1 MMKQVLTD
9 LQARDLRHVWHPCS
23 QMKDYEQFPPIVI
36 KKGQGVWLYD
46 ENNHRYL
53 DAVSSWWVNLFGHAN
68 PRISQVLS
76 DQAFT
81 LEHTIFANF
90 THEPAIKVAE
100 KLVALTPEGL
110 NKVFFADNG
119 SSAIEV
125 ALKMSFQY
133 HMQTGKTAKKRFL
146 ALTDAYHG
154 ETLGALS
161 VGGVGLYN
169 EVYQPLLLDTLRAQ
183 GPDCFRCPFQDKPES
198 CHAQCIQYVEEELHA
213 HHEEMTAVIIEP
225 LIQAA
230 AGMKMYPPIYL
241 KRLRELCTAYDVHL
255 IADEIAVGF
264 GRTGTIFACE
274 QAEISPDFM
283 CLSKGLTGGYLPL
296 SAVLT
301 TDAIYNAFYDDYGT
315 MKAFLHSHSYSGNPL
330 ACRVALEVLTMFEEE
345 QVIDMIQN
353 KGEQMRALALEAF
366 DQLPYVGEYRQ
377 IGLVGAIELVA
388 NYRTKEPFPNEA
400 RIGYQIYQR
409 ALAKGLLIRPLG
421 NILYFMPPYII
432 SDEEMGFMIHTT
444 KETIVQFFE
453 EWEVINCLNDNQHC
467 PSS

>member
-1 MMKQVLTD
+1 MKQAITD
-9 LQARDLRHVWHPCS
+9 LQKRDLQHVWHPCS

-36 KKGQGVWLYD
+36 QKGQGVWLYD
-46 ENNHRYL
+46 ENNNRYL

-68 PRISQVLS
+68 PRISQALS

-90 THEPAIKVAE
+90 SHEPAIKVAE
-100 KLVALTPEGL
+100 KLVALTPDGL

-133 HMQTGKTAKKRFL
+133 HMQTGKTKKKRFL

-169 EVYQPLLLDTLRAQ
+169 EVYQPLLLDTVRAQ
-183 GPDCFRCPFQDKPES
+183 GPDCFRCPFQENPES
-198 CHAQCIQYVEEELHA
+198 CQAQCIQFVEAELRQ
-213 HHEEMTAVIIEP
+213 HHEEITAVIIEP

-241 KRLRELCTAYDVHL
+241 KRLRELCTKYDVHF

-264 GRTGTIFACE
+264 GRTGTLFACE
-274 QAEISPDFM
+274 QADIAPDFM

-301 TDAIYNAFYDDYGT
+301 TDDVYNAFYDDYGT
-315 MKAFLHSHSYSGNPL
+315 MKAFLHSHSYSGNTL

-345 QVIDMIQN
+345 SVLDMIQN
-353 KGEQMRALALEAF
+353 KGERMRKLAMKAF
-366 DQLPYVGEYRQ
+366 EELPFVGEYRQ
-377 IGLVGAIELVA
+377 VGLVGAIELVA
-388 NYRTKEPFPNEA
+388 NRETKEPLPSEE
-400 RIGYQIYQR
+400 RIGYQIYKR

-421 NILYFMPPYII
+421 NILYFMPPYVI
-432 SDEEMGFMIHTT
+432 SDDEMSFMIDTT
-444 KETIVQFFE
+444 KETITQFFE
-453 EWEVINCLNDNQHC
+453 EWEGVSCSNDNQHC
-467 PSS
+467 HS

>member
-1 MMKQVLTD
+1 MKQALTE
-9 LQARDLRHVWHPCS
+9 LQMRDLRHVWHPCS
-23 QMKDYEQFPPIVI
+23 QMKDYEQFPPII
-36 KKGQGVWLYD
+36 IQKGQGVWLYD
-46 ENNHRYL
+46 EHNNRYL

-68 PRISQVLS
+68 PRISQALS

-90 THEPAIKVAE
+90 SHEPAIKVAE
-100 KLVALTPEGL
+100 KLVDLTPVGL

-133 HMQTGKTAKKRFL
+133 HMQTGKTKKKRFL

-169 EVYQPLLLDTLRAQ
+169 EVYQPLLLDTVRAQ
-183 GPDCFRCPFQDKPES
+183 GPDCFRCPFQDNPGS
-198 CHAQCIQYVEEELHA
+198 CQAQCIQFVEEELRQ
-213 HHEEMTAVIIEP
+213 HHEEITAIMIEP

-230 AGMKMYPPIYL
+230 AGMKMYPPLYL
-241 KRLRELCTAYDVHL
+241 KRLRELCTKYDVHF

-264 GRTGTIFACE
+264 GRTGTLFACE
-274 QAEISPDFM
+274 QAGIAPDFM

-301 TDAIYNAFYDDYGT
+301 TDNVFNAFYDDYST
-315 MKAFLHSHSYSGNPL
+315 MKAFLHSHSYSGNTL

-345 QVIDMIQN
+345 RVIDMVEN
-353 KGEQMRALALEAF
+353 KGERMQELAMNAF
-366 DQLPYVGEYRQ
+366 GELPFVGEYRQ
-377 IGLVGAIELVA
+377 LGLVGAIELVA
-388 NYRTKEPFPNEA
+388 NRETKKPLPSEE
-400 RIGYQIYQR
+400 RIGYQIYKR

-421 NILYFMPPYII
+421 NIVYFMPPYII
-432 SDEEMGFMIHTT
+432 TDDEMRFMIDTT
-444 KETIVQFFE
+444 KETIMQFFE
-453 EWEVINCLNDNQHC
+453 EWEGVSRSNDNQHC
-467 PSS
+467 HL

>member
-1 MMKQVLTD
+1 MTRQISELQAKD
-9 LQARDLRHVWHPCS
+9 LQHVWHPCS

-36 KKGQGVWLYD
+36 KRGEGVWLYD
-46 ENNHRYL
+46 ERDNRYL

-68 PRISQVLS
+68 PRISKALS
-76 DQAFT
+76 EQAFT

-90 THEPAIKVAE
+90 THEPAVKLAE
-100 KLVALTPEGL
+100 KLVELTPVNL

-133 HMQTGKTAKKRFL
+133 HMQSGKKSKTRFL

-161 VGGVGLYN
+161 VGGVDLYN
-169 EVYQPLLLDTLRAQ
+169 EVYQPLLLDTVRAQ
-183 GPDCFRCPFQDKPES
+183 GPDCFRCPFNDRPES
-198 CHAQCIQYVEEELHA
+198 CQVQCIRYVEEQLVN
-213 HHEEMTAVIIEP
+213 HHNEIAAVIIEP

-230 AGMKMYPPIYL
+230 AGMKMYPPGYL
-241 KRLRELCTAYDVHL
+241 KRLRELCTVYDVHL

-264 GRTGTIFACE
+264 GRTGTLFACE
-274 QAEISPDFM
+274 QADISPDFM

-301 TDAIYNAFYDDYGT
+301 TDKVYEAFYDDYGT
-315 MKAFLHSHSYSGNPL
+315 MKAFLHSHSYTGNTL
-330 ACRVALEVLTMFEEE
+330 ACRVALEVLTIFEEE
-345 QVIDMIQN
+345 DYLAIIRS
-353 KGEQMRALALEAF
+353 KGERMRKLALEAF
-366 DQLPYVGEYRQ
+366 SALHSVGEYRQ
-377 IGLVGAIELVA
+377 TGLVGAIELVK
-388 NYRTKEPFPNEA
+388 NRDTKEPLPGEE
-400 RIGYQIYQR
+400 RIGYQIYKR

-432 SDEEMGFMIHTT
+432 SDEEMEFMITTT
-444 KETIVQFFE
+444 KETIEQFFK
-453 EWEVINCLNDNQHC
+453 EWEG
-467 PSS
+467 

>member
-1 MMKQVLTD
+1 MKQSLTD
-9 LQARDLRHVWHPCS
+9 LQTRDLQHVWHPCS
-23 QMKDYEQFPPIVI
+23 QMKDYEQYPPIVI

-46 ENNHRYL
+46 EHNNRYL

-68 PRISQVLS
+68 PRISQALS

-90 THEPAIKVAE
+90 SHEPAIKVAE

-133 HMQTGKTAKKRFL
+133 HMQTGKTTKKRFL

-169 EVYQPLLLDTLRAQ
+169 EVYQPLLLDTVRAQ
-183 GPDCFRCPFQDKPES
+183 GPDCFRCRFGENPGS
-198 CHAQCIQYVEEELHA
+198 CKAQCIQFVEDELSQ
-213 HHEEMTAVIIEP
+213 HHEEITAIIIEP

-241 KRLRELCTAYDVHL
+241 KRLRELCTKYDVHF

-264 GRTGTIFACE
+264 GRTGTLFACE
-274 QAEISPDFM
+274 QAGIAPDFM

-301 TDAIYNAFYDDYGT
+301 TDDVYNAFYDDYGT
-315 MKAFLHSHSYSGNPL
+315 MKAFLHSHSYSGNTL

-345 QVIDMIQN
+345 HVIDMIKN
-353 KGEQMRALALEAF
+353 KGERMRKLAQLAF
-366 DQLPYVGEYRQ
+366 EELPFVGEYRQ
-377 IGLVGAIELVA
+377 VGLVGAIELVA
-388 NYRTKEPFPNEA
+388 NRETKEPLPSEE
-400 RIGYQIYQR
+400 RIGYQISKR

-432 SDEEMGFMIHTT
+432 SDDEMDFMIETT
-444 KETIVQFFE
+444 KETIMQFFE
-453 EWEVINCLNDNQHC
+453 EREGVSCSKDNQHC
-467 PSS
+467 HL

>member
-1 MMKQVLTD
+1 MKQALTELQKRD
-9 LQARDLRHVWHPCS
+9 LQHVWHPCS
-23 QMKDYEQFPPIVI
+23 QMKDYEQFPPVVI

-46 ENNHRYL
+46 ENNNRYL

-68 PRISQVLS
+68 PRISQALN

-90 THEPAIKVAE
+90 SHEPAIKVAE
-100 KLVALTPEGL
+100 KLVALTPDSL

-133 HMQTGKTAKKRFL
+133 HMQTGKTTKKRFL

-169 EVYQPLLLDTLRAQ
+169 EVYQPLLLDTVRAQ
-183 GPDCFRCPFQDKPES
+183 GPDCFRCPFQEKSES
-198 CHAQCIQYVEEELHA
+198 CQAQCIQFVEEELSQ
-213 HHEEMTAVIIEP
+213 HHEEITAVIIEP

-241 KRLRELCTAYDVHL
+241 KRLRELCTKYDVHF

-264 GRTGTIFACE
+264 GRTGTLFACE
-274 QAEISPDFM
+274 QAGIAPDFM

-301 TDAIYNAFYDDYGT
+301 TDDVYNAFYDDYGT
-315 MKAFLHSHSYSGNPL
+315 MKAFLHSHSYSGNTL

-345 QVIDMIQN
+345 HVIDMIQN
-353 KGEQMRALALEAF
+353 KGERMRKLAMEAF
-366 DQLPYVGEYRQ
+366 EKLPFVGEYRQ
-377 IGLVGAIELVA
+377 VGLVGAIELVA
-388 NYRTKEPFPNEA
+388 NRETKEPLPSEE
-400 RIGYQIYQR
+400 RIGYQIYKR

-432 SDEEMGFMIHTT
+432 SDDEMRFMIDTT
-444 KETIVQFFE
+444 KETVMQFFE
-453 EWEVINCLNDNQHC
+453 EREGISCSNDNQHC
-467 PSS
+467 HL

>member
-1 MMKQVLTD
+1 MNQVLTE
-9 LQARDLRHVWHPCS
+9 LQTRDLRHVWHPCS

-46 ENNHRYL
+46 ENDNRYL

-68 PRISQVLS
+68 PRISKALS
-76 DQAFT
+76 EQAFT
-81 LEHTIFANF
+81 LEHAIFANF

-100 KLVALTPEGL
+100 KLVALSPDGL

-119 SSAIEV
+119 SSAIEI

-133 HMQTGKTAKKRFL
+133 HMQSGKTKKKRFL

-161 VGGVGLYN
+161 VGGVDLYN

-183 GPDCFRCPFQDKPES
+183 GPDCFRCPFNDKPEN
-198 CHAQCIQYVEEELHA
+198 CQAQCISSVEDELKV
-213 HHEEMTAVIIEP
+213 HHEEITAVIIEP

-241 KRLRELCTAYDVHL
+241 KHLRELCTKYEVHL

-264 GRTGTIFACE
+264 GRTGTLFACE
-274 QAEISPDFM
+274 QANISPDFM

-296 SAVLT
+296 SVVLT
-301 TDAIYNAFYDDYGT
+301 TDKVYDVFYDDYGT
-315 MKAFLHSHSYSGNPL
+315 MKAFLHSHSYTGNTL

-345 QVIDMIQN
+345 HYIDIVQD
-353 KGEQMRALALEAF
+353 KGERMRKLATEAF
-366 DQLPYVGEYRQ
+366 SHLPYVGEYRQ
-377 IGLVGAIELVA
+377 VGLVGAIELVA
-388 NYRTKEPFPNEA
+388 NRETKDPLPSEE
-400 RIGYQIYQR
+400 RIGYQIYKR

-421 NILYFMPPYII
+421 NILYFMPPYVITD
-432 SDEEMGFMIHTT
+432 DEMRFMIKTT
-444 KETIVQFFE
+444 KETMEQFFSE
-453 EWEVINCLNDNQHC
+453 REG
-467 PSS
+467 

>member
-1 MMKQVLTD
+1 MTRQISELQAKD
-9 LQARDLRHVWHPCS
+9 LQHVWHPCS

-36 KKGQGVWLYD
+36 KRGEGVWLYD
-46 ENNHRYL
+46 ERDNRYL

-68 PRISQVLS
+68 PRISKALS
-76 DQAFT
+76 EQAFT

-90 THEPAIKVAE
+90 THEPAVKLAE
-100 KLVALTPEGL
+100 KLVELTPVNL

-133 HMQTGKTAKKRFL
+133 HMQSGKKSKTRFL

-161 VGGVGLYN
+161 VGGVDLYN
-169 EVYQPLLLDTLRAQ
+169 EVYQPLLLDTVRAQ
-183 GPDCFRCPFQDKPES
+183 GPDCFRCPFNDRPES
-198 CHAQCIQYVEEELHA
+198 CQVQCIRYVEEQLVN
-213 HHEEMTAVIIEP
+213 HHNDIAAVIIEP

-230 AGMKMYPPIYL
+230 AGMKMYPPGYL
-241 KRLRELCTAYDVHL
+241 KRLRELCTVYDVHL

-264 GRTGTIFACE
+264 GRTGTLFACE
-274 QAEISPDFM
+274 QADISPDFM

-301 TDAIYNAFYDDYGT
+301 TDKVYEAFYDDYGT
-315 MKAFLHSHSYSGNPL
+315 MKAFLHSHSYTGNTL
-330 ACRVALEVLTMFEEE
+330 ACRVALEVLAIFEEE
-345 QVIDMIQN
+345 DYLAIIRS
-353 KGEQMRALALEAF
+353 KGERMRKLALEAF
-366 DQLPYVGEYRQ
+366 SALHSVGEYRQ
-377 IGLVGAIELVA
+377 TGLVGAIELVK
-388 NYRTKEPFPNEA
+388 NRDTKEPLPGEE
-400 RIGYQIYQR
+400 RIGYQIYKR

-432 SDEEMGFMIHTT
+432 SDEEMEFMITTT
-444 KETIVQFFE
+444 KETIEQFFK
-453 EWEVINCLNDNQHC
+453 EWEG
-467 PSS
+467 

>member
-1 MMKQVLTD
+1 MKQALTELQKRD
-9 LQARDLRHVWHPCS
+9 LQHVWHPCS
-23 QMKDYEQFPPIVI
+23 QMKDYEQFPPIVL

-68 PRISQVLS
+68 PRISQALS

-81 LEHTIFANF
+81 LEHAIFANF
-90 THEPAIKVAE
+90 SHEPAIKVAE
-100 KLVALTPEGL
+100 KLVALTPDGL

-133 HMQTGKTAKKRFL
+133 HMQTGKTTKKRFL

-154 ETLGALS
+154 ETIGALS

-169 EVYQPLLLDTLRAQ
+169 EVYQPLLLDTIRAQ
-183 GPDCFRCPFQDKPES
+183 GPDCFRCPFKEKPES
-198 CHAQCIQYVEEELHA
+198 CQAQCIQFVEEELSQ
-213 HHEEMTAVIIEP
+213 HHEEITAVIIEP

-230 AGMKMYPPIYL
+230 AGMKMYPAIYL
-241 KRLRELCTAYDVHL
+241 KRLRELCTKYDIHL

-264 GRTGTIFACE
+264 GRTGTLFACE
-274 QAEISPDFM
+274 QAGIAPDFM

-301 TDAIYNAFYDDYGT
+301 TDDIYNAFYDDYGT
-315 MKAFLHSHSYSGNPL
+315 MKAFLHSHSYSGNTL

-345 QVIDMIQN
+345 RVIDIVQN
-353 KGEQMRALALEAF
+353 KGERMRKLAMQTFE
-366 DQLPYVGEYRQ
+366 QLPFVGEYRQ
-377 IGLVGAIELVA
+377 VGLVGAIELVA
-388 NYRTKEPFPNEA
+388 NRETKEPLPSEE
-400 RIGYQIYQR
+400 RIGYQIYKR

-432 SDEEMGFMIHTT
+432 SDDEMRFMIDTT

-453 EWEVINCLNDNQHC
+453 EWEGASCSNDNQHC
-467 PSS
+467 HL

>member
-1 MMKQVLTD
+1 MKQALTELQKRD
-9 LQARDLRHVWHPCS
+9 LQHVWHPCS
-23 QMKDYEQFPPIVI
+23 QMKDYEQFPPIVL

-68 PRISQVLS
+68 PRISQALS

-81 LEHTIFANF
+81 LEHAIFANF
-90 THEPAIKVAE
+90 SHEPAIKVAE
-100 KLVALTPEGL
+100 KLVALTPDGL

-133 HMQTGKTAKKRFL
+133 HMQTGKTTKKRFL

-169 EVYQPLLLDTLRAQ
+169 EVYQPLLLDTVRAQ
-183 GPDCFRCPFQDKPES
+183 GPDCFRCPFKEKPES
-198 CHAQCIQYVEEELHA
+198 CHAQCIQFVEEELHQ
-213 HHEEMTAVIIEP
+213 HREEITAVIIEP

-241 KRLRELCTAYDVHL
+241 KRLRELCTKYDIHL

-264 GRTGTIFACE
+264 GRTGTLFACE
-274 QAEISPDFM
+274 QADIAPDFM

-301 TDAIYNAFYDDYGT
+301 TDDVYNAFYDDYGT
-315 MKAFLHSHSYSGNPL
+315 MKAFLHSHSYSGNTL

-345 QVIDMIQN
+345 RVIDIVQN
-353 KGEQMRALALEAF
+353 KGERMRKLAMQAF
-366 DQLPYVGEYRQ
+366 EQLPFVGEYRQ
-377 IGLVGAIELVA
+377 VGLVGAIELVA
-388 NYRTKEPFPNEA
+388 NRETKEPLPSEE
-400 RIGYQIYQR
+400 RIGYQIYKR
-409 ALAKGLLIRPLG
+409 ALEKGLLIRPLG

-432 SDEEMGFMIHTT
+432 SDDEMRFMIDTT
-444 KETIVQFFE
+444 KETLMQFFE
-453 EWEVINCLNDNQHC
+453 EWEGVVCSNDNQHC
-467 PSS
+467 HLS

>member
-1 MMKQVLTD
+1 MTQALTELQTSD
-9 LQARDLRHVWHPCS
+9 LQHVWHPCS

-46 ENNHRYL
+46 EKDQRYL

-68 PRISQVLS
+68 PRISQALS

-81 LEHTIFANF
+81 LEHAIFANF
-90 THEPAIKVAE
+90 SHEPAIKLAE

-119 SSAIEV
+119 SSAIEI

-133 HMQTGKTAKKRFL
+133 HMQTGKTSKKRFL

-161 VGGVGLYN
+161 VGGVDLYN
-169 EVYQPLLLDTLRAQ
+169 EVYQPLLLDTVRAQ
-183 GPDCFRCPFQDKPES
+183 GPDCYRCPFKEQPVS
-198 CHAQCIQYVEEELHA
+198 CQAQCISFVAKELA
-213 HHEEMTAVIIEP
+213 IHHTEISAVIIEP

-241 KRLRELCTAYDVHL
+241 KQLRELCTQYDVHL

-264 GRTGTIFACE
+264 GRTGTMFACE
-274 QAEISPDFM
+274 QAAITPDFM

-296 SAVLT
+296 SAVVT
-301 TDAIYNAFYDDYGT
+301 SNKVYNAFYDDYGT
-315 MKAFLHSHSYSGNPL
+315 MKAFLHSHSYTGNTL

-345 QVIDMIQN
+345 HYIDIVQE
-353 KGEQMRALALEAF
+353 KGERMDKLARAAF
-366 DQLPYVGEYRQ
+366 NQLPYVGEYRQ
-377 IGLVGAIELVA
+377 VGLVGAIELVA
-388 NYRTKEPFPNEA
+388 NAVTKQALPSEE
-400 RIGYQIYQR
+400 RIGYQIYKR

-421 NILYFMPPYII
+421 NVLYFMPPYII
-432 SDEEMGFMIHTT
+432 TDEEMTFMIDTA
-444 KETIVQFFE
+444 KETILQFFA
-453 EWEVINCLNDNQHC
+453 EWEG
-467 PSS
+467 